1 VGFMKPEKNN
11 STISYSDIQLL
22 NQIGQDFTSQLDFDA
37 VIDTIM
43 FRVRNVIHCEASS
56 VILYDEIRDSLVF
69 YAASGLGAREIEGLT
84 IPRGEGFAGWV
95 FEHDEPVII
104 ENASEDTRFYS
115 GIDKITHLTTKSL
128 ICVPIKKQDKI
139 LGVIEGINKIGE
151 PFSQRDLALLIAIS
165 QLAGISIENS
175 MIHKNLEEKNSR
187 LLALNKEMEEFV
199 YIISHDLQTPLASI
213 EGYIGLIKSEMAN
226 LLQENND
233 LNTYIMRIEE
243 NCKNTFHFI
252 RRLLSFIKLNDSTLS
267 IQEFDPSSVVDEV
280 LVVLEDDIRD
290 KNARV
295 TSNLNVKSISYDRS
309 VFYHILL
316 NLIQNSLKYSA
327 KGRKPLIEAG
337 DEDANDMLHFY
348 IRDNGPG
355 IPEGDRE
362 RIFKW
367 YERGINMGVENGY
380 GVGLA
385 FVKKAVEMFQGK
397 VWVETEENKGST
409 FYFSIPK

>member
-1 VGFMKPEKNN
+1 MKPGKNN

-84 IPRGEGFAGWV
+84 IPRGKGFAGWV

-104 ENASEDTRFYS
+104 ENASKDTRFYS

-139 LGVIEGINKIGE
+139 LGVIEGINKIGG

-213 EGYIGLIKSEMAN
+213 EGYVGLIKSEMAN

>member
-1 VGFMKPEKNN
+1 MRPEKNN

-56 VILYDEIRDSLVF
+56 VILYDGIRDSLVF

-84 IPRGEGFAGWV
+84 IPRGKGFAGWV

-104 ENASEDTRFYS
+104 ENASKDTRFYS

-139 LGVIEGINKIGE
+139 LGVIEGINKIGGS
-151 PFSQRDLALLIAIS
+151 FSQRDLALLIAIS

-175 MIHKNLEEKNSR
+175 MIHKNLAEKNSR

-213 EGYIGLIKSEMAN
+213 EGYVGLIKSEMAN

-233 LNTYIMRIEE
+233 LNTYILRIEE

-355 IPEGDRE
+355 IPKGDRE